1 MYVTCLSLDFHI
13 NLSNI
18 HTVNT
23 LQVSTVY
30 NNTILIIPSIIFDKK
45 LRHCLRYWI
54 FNLDI

>member
-45 LRHCLRYWI
+45 LKINCL
-54 FNLDI
+54 L